1 MSQTRPNIL
10 YIMSVER
17 YPSLQEKVAEMGR
30 S

>member
-17 YPSLQEKVAEMGR
+17 YPSLQEKVAEMG
-30 S
+30 